1 MRTYC
6 GVTAAVIGGL
16 GFCSPVVAQ
25 NLSTYGTPGLIDMPT
40 AEVLP
45 DGSLTMT
52 TSGFQNTNRNT
63 LTFQMLPWVYGSFRY
78 SYIKDFDAGG
88 TRSRYDRSFD
98 IHFQLREETKNS
110 PALALGLR
118 DFGGT
123 GNYAGEYIVASKTF
137 ADRFVVTGG
146 MGWGRLAGRNS
157 FSNPLGVF
165 GNRFKTR
172 PDSGAGG
179 IGGTGKL
186 DFGNWF
192 RGDAALFGGV
202 RWDVNDRLSVL
213 AEYSSDTYEQE
224 VDRGVFEQNSP
235 FNFGV
240 NYRFKNGAAL
250 SGYYMY
256 GSTLGAQLSYVFDPR
271 KAVTPGGQGEAA
283 PMLQPPDRVAL
294 ASWNLPADQ
303 RDHSGPSVDQV
314 LKARLQDQ
322 GLRLVGYSLTGAKA
336 TVSIENSHFGANAQA
351 LGRAARVMANTLD
364 PQVDE
369 FTIILVR
376 QGVPITSVQT
386 ARSDLTELETDIDG
400 AWKSLARAEINDAP
414 LSLQGGTVD
423 GAFPHFGYRFGPYT
437 RFSFFDPDQPFR
449 YELGA
454 EVQADYVV
462 QPGLTLSATLQAP
475 IIGNLADTSRVSNSV
490 LHHVRSDWALYAKSD
505 YRITTMTAEY
515 MWRPRPDFFA
525 RVTGGYLEEMYGG
538 VSAELLWY
546 PVGSRLALGGEIN
559 YVQQRDFDMLFGF
572 QDYSVLTGHA
582 SAYYD
587 LPGEYQA
594 QVDVGRYLAGD
605 IGATFALDREFNNG
619 FKVGAFFTLT
629 DVSTDDFGEG
639 SFDKGIRIEI
649 PIAWMTGKPSRGTMK
664 QVIRPVL
671 RDGGA
676 RLNVRNRL
684 FEYTQN
690 ERANRLTGQW
700 GRYFR

>member
-1 MRTYC
+1 MRTY
-6 GVTAAVIGGL
+6 VSLAAVIFGGL
-16 GFCSPVVAQ
+16 GWGTAVAAQ

-45 DGSLTMT
+45 DGSLAMT
-52 TSGFQNTNRNT
+52 TSGFKNNNRNT

-78 SYIKDFDAGG
+78 SYIRDYDGGG

-98 IHFQLREETKNS
+98 IHFQLREETKKG

-123 GNYAGEYIVASKTF
+123 GNYAGEYVVASKTI
-137 ADRFVVTGG
+137 ADNIVVTGG

-157 FSNPLGVF
+157 FSNPLSIF
-165 GNRFKTR
+165 GGRFETR
-172 PDSGAGG
+172 PGSGAGG
-179 IGGTGKL
+179 ISETGQL

-192 RGDAALFGGV
+192 RGDVALFGGM
-202 RWDVNDRLSVL
+202 RWNVNDRLSLL
-213 AEYSSDTYEQE
+213 AEYSSDTYDKE
-224 VDRGVFEQNSP
+224 VDRGLVEQNSP
-235 FNFGV
+235 FNFGIT
-240 NYRFKNGAAL
+240 YRFENGAAL

-271 KAVTPGGQGEAA
+271 RAVTPGGQGEAA
-283 PMLQPPDRVAL
+283 PMLQGLDRVAL
-294 ASWNLPADQ
+294 ASWNLPPDEDQ
-303 RDHSGPSVDQV
+303 SSGSSTDQV
-314 LKARLQDQ
+314 LKVRLQNQ
-322 GLRLVGYSLTGAKA
+322 GLRLVGYTLDDTTAN
-336 TVSIENSHFGANAQA
+336 VSIENNHFGANAQA
-351 LGRAARVMANTLD
+351 LGRAARVMANTLN
-364 PQVDE
+364 PQIDT
-369 FTIILVR
+369 FNIILVR

-386 ARSDLTELETDIDG
+386 ARSDMTELETDYDG
-400 AWKSLARAEINDAP
+400 AWKSLARARIDDAP
-414 LSLQGGTVD
+414 LSLQGGTVAD
-423 GAFPHFGYRFGPYT
+423 AFPHFGYRLGPYT

-449 YELGA
+449 YELGV
-454 EVQADYVV
+454 ELQADYVV
-462 QPGLTLSATLQAP
+462 QPGLTLSTALQTP
-475 IIGNLADTSRVSNSV
+475 VLGNLADTTRVSNSE

-515 MWRPRPDFFA
+515 LWRPRADIFA
-525 RVTGGYLEEMYGG
+525 RVTAGYLEEMYGG
-538 VSAELLWY
+538 LSAELLWF
-546 PVGSRLALGGEIN
+546 PVDGRLALGGEIN
-559 YVQQRDFDMLFGF
+559 YAKQRDFDMLFGF
-572 QDYSVLTGHA
+572 QDYDVLTGHA
-582 SAYYD
+582 SVYYD
-587 LPGEYQA
+587 FPGDYKA

-605 IGATFALDREFNNG
+605 VGATFALDRVFNNG

-629 DVSTDDFGEG
+629 DVSSEEFGEG

-649 PIAWMTGKPSRGTMK
+649 PISWMTGKPSRGTLK

-690 ERANRLTGQW
+690 ERADRLTGQW